1 MINKKD
7 YIKIELREMRIEKAR
22 SVHGFQKGDEQEVGV
37 DVKSS
42 SLNFL
47 FHGGQETRDFEI

>member
-1 MINKKD
+1 
-7 YIKIELREMRIEKAR
+7 MRIEKAR